1 MEERR
6 EWRLQD
12 LFFTNG
18 LVLCGELDVDLRL
31 NIRYF
36 FKYAKEII
44 RNSGVGG
51 ETIGECGPH
60 SSRIDHNDAVGSS
73 YGKYQ

>member
-1 MEERR
+1 M
-6 EWRLQD
+6 QD

-44 RNSGVGG
+44 RNSGVLGG
-51 ETIGECGPH
+51 EEGSVCEVFCKWDLIGG
-60 SSRIDHNDAVGSS
+60 DDGAKG
-73 YGKYQ
+73 